1 MQWAK
6 HEPVTAA
13 QDCAAGL
20 FKTKIF
26 QSVIHSLQEQINQ
39 QNRDRATSTIHSQ
52 IILKLASKIQCTQQ
66 TSIVTKNKSPTVN
79 NQTDIKMDTKMDIKE
94 ADDGNRGYRG
104 RGSSHH
110 HPTLNVLYDPA
121 CMPNGNNI
129 NVVQEKTRNHE
140 RRPTSPNSSR
150 KIAKNLLFIGMI
162 FALASSCSAW
172 VRLLRPSTTTVR
184 IRQDM
189 HWLHQQ
195 NQPRASQLLL
205 EM

>member
-1 MQWAK
+1 
-6 HEPVTAA
+6 
-13 QDCAAGL
+13 
-20 FKTKIF
+20 
-26 QSVIHSLQEQINQ
+26 
-39 QNRDRATSTIHSQ
+39 
-52 IILKLASKIQCTQQ
+52 
-66 TSIVTKNKSPTVN
+66 
-79 NQTDIKMDTKMDIKE
+79 MDTKMDVKD
-94 ADDGNRGYRG
+94 ADDGNRGYLR

-110 HPTLNVLYDPA
+110 HPTVNVLYDPA
-121 CMPNGNNI
+121 CMFNGNNI

-162 FALASSCSAW
+162 FALVSSCSAW
-172 VRLLRPSTTTVR
+172 VRLLRPSTTTAR

-189 HWLHQQ
+189 HWLHHQ